1 MSPAHHLPPAIKI
14 KYEDAFTARNLQ
26 NWTLPKIYKERPS
39 AREGYTQF
47 IANERGHLLPSVPR
61 SKASP
66 WGTFMGTWEMPLKIP
81 PAKLN
86 LTSRSAAAASRLTN
100 WIHKSTTLTNACN
113 GLRPQIT
120 GKPQEPESHMQTTKE
135 PSNKNSRASS
145 RGSQH
150 PRSSAKMPP
159 EEEAYHKESAPLKVP
174 LSRQPGCMDVRIKG
188 ATSQESSVL
197 CQSGSKEDRN
207 RGVSEVPLSR
217 QPGCMDVR
225 IKESSSPKGPASLRP
240 PSREANPRRAIS
252 AEVPAASRPG
262 SMEAKAKGVSS
273 PELVASSCPESM
285 EANPRG
291 AISPEALASSRP
303 GSKASE
309 TAATPKRTSRHA
321 AEGNGNMSPKME
333 GSARPMSCPEERFE
347 QTFN

>member
-1 MSPAHHLPPAIKI
+1 MATNYKAGQ
-14 KYEDAFTARNLQ
+14 YEDAFIAQNLQ
-26 NWTLPKIYKERPS
+26 NWTLPKLYKEHPS

-47 IANERGHLLPSVPR
+47 IANDRGHLLPTVPR

-86 LTSRSAAAASRLTN
+86 LTSRSAAAASRLTD
-100 WIHKSTTLTNACN
+100 WIHKSTALTSACN

-120 GKPQEPESHMQTTKE
+120 GKPQEPESHTQPTKE
-135 PSNKNSRASS
+135 LSSKNSRASNRS
-145 RGSQH
+145 SQG
-150 PRSSAKMPP
+150 PKSSAKMPP
-159 EEEAYHKESAPLKVP
+159 EEEAYHKGSTPPKVP

-188 ATSQESSVL
+188 ATSQEISGSRKP
-197 CQSGSKEDRN
+197 GSKEAWH
-207 RGVSEVPLSR
+207 RGSISSEVPLSR

-225 IKESSSPKGPASLRP
+225 IKEIPASNRP

-273 PELVASSCPESM
+273 PELMVSCCPGSM

-291 AISPEALASSRP
+291 AISLEALASGRP
-303 GSKASE
+303 SSKASE
-309 TAATPKRTSRHA
+309 AAETQKRMSRRA
-321 AEGNGNMSPKME
+321 AEGNKSMSPRME
-333 GSARPMSCPEERFE
+333 GSARPQSCPEERFE

>member
-1 MSPAHHLPPAIKI
+1 MATNYKAGQ
-14 KYEDAFTARNLQ
+14 YEDAFTAQNLQ
-26 NWTLPKIYKERPS
+26 NWTLPKLYKEHPS

-47 IANERGHLLPSVPR
+47 VANDRGHLLPAVPR

-100 WIHKSTTLTNACN
+100 WIHKSTALTSACN

-120 GKPQEPESHMQTTKE
+120 GKPRKPESHTQTTKE
-135 PSNKNSRASS
+135 LSNKNSRTSG
-145 RGSQH
+145 RGSQG

-159 EEEAYHKESAPLKVP
+159 EEEAYRKGSTTPKVP

-188 ATSQESSVL
+188 TTSQEISSSH
-197 CQSGSKEDRN
+197 QPGSKEAWH
-207 RGVSEVPLSR
+207 RGSVSAEVPLSR

-225 IKESSSPKGPASLRP
+225 IKEISSPKVPASNRP

-252 AEVPAASRPG
+252 AEVPAGSRPG

-273 PELVASSCPESM
+273 PELVASCCSGSM

-291 AISPEALASSRP
+291 AISPEALASGRP

-309 TAATPKRTSRHA
+309 AAETQKRMSRRV
-321 AEGNGNMSPKME
+321 AEGNGSLSPKME
-333 GSARPMSCPEERFE
+333 GSARPQSCPEERFE

>member
-1 MSPAHHLPPAIKI
+1 MATNYKAGQ
-14 KYEDAFTARNLQ
+14 YEDAFLAQNLQ
-26 NWTLPKIYKERPS
+26 NWTLPKLYKEHPS

-47 IANERGHLLPSVPR
+47 IANDRGHLLPTVPR

-86 LTSRSAAAASRLTN
+86 LTSRSAAAASHLTD
-100 WIHKSTTLTNACN
+100 WIHKSTALTSACN

-120 GKPQEPESHMQTTKE
+120 GKPREPESHTQPTKE
-135 PSNKNSRASS
+135 LSSKNSRASS
-145 RGSQH
+145 RGSQG

-159 EEEAYHKESAPLKVP
+159 EEEAYHKGSTPSKVP

-188 ATSQESSVL
+188 ATSQEISGSRKP
-197 CQSGSKEDRN
+197 GSKEAWH
-207 RGVSEVPLSR
+207 RGSISSEVPLSR

-225 IKESSSPKGPASLRP
+225 IKEISSPKVPASNRP

-273 PELVASSCPESM
+273 PELMVSGCPGSM

-291 AISPEALASSRP
+291 AISLEALASGRP

-309 TAATPKRTSRHA
+309 TAETQKRMSRRA
-321 AEGNGNMSPKME
+321 AEGNGSMSPKME
-333 GSARPMSCPEERFE
+333 GSARSQSCPEERFE

>member
-1 MSPAHHLPPAIKI
+1 MNRRGCAHEPPPERLLHFALPG
-14 KYEDAFTARNLQ
+14 LG
-26 NWTLPKIYKERPS
+26 L
-39 AREGYTQF
+39 REFCVG
-47 IANERGHLLPSVPR
+47 
-61 SKASP
+61 KASP

-86 LTSRSAAAASRLTN
+86 LTSRSAAAASRLTD
-100 WIHKSTTLTNACN
+100 WIHKSTALTSACN

-120 GKPQEPESHMQTTKE
+120 GKPREPESHTQPTKE
-135 PSNKNSRASS
+135 LSSKNSRASN
-145 RGSQH
+145 RGSQG

-159 EEEAYHKESAPLKVP
+159 EEEAYHKGSTPPKVP

-188 ATSQESSVL
+188 ATSQEISGSRKP
-197 CQSGSKEDRN
+197 GSKEAWH
-207 RGVSEVPLSR
+207 RGSVSSEVPLSR

-225 IKESSSPKGPASLRP
+225 IKEIPASNRP

-262 SMEAKAKGVSS
+262 SVEAKAKGVSS
-273 PELVASSCPESM
+273 PELMVSCCPGSM
-285 EANPRG
+285 EASPRG
-291 AISPEALASSRP
+291 AISLEALASGRP

-309 TAATPKRTSRHA
+309 AAETQKRMSRRA
-321 AEGNGNMSPKME
+321 AEGNRSMSPKME
-333 GSARPMSCPEERFE
+333 GSARPQSCPEERFE